1 MKNRKRIS
9 RIIWFEDAVVLVVVV
24 LLLVLVVVVLL
35 LVLVVVVVAVASFHN
50 QAKGGGAFC
59 FWQSYNAKRI
69 SRKVENALKV

>member
-9 RIIWFEDAVVLVVVV
+9 RIVWFEDAVVLVVVV
-24 LLLVLVVVVLL
+24 LLLVLVV
-35 LVLVVVVVAVASFHN
+35 VVVVVAVASFHN

-69 SRKVENALKV
+69 SRMVENALKV